1 MFVIEPLTE
10 RCRGYLPTATH
21 VCIGVSPF
29 NSYFTTARLR
39 RLADWAVTR
48 FESVHFFVP
57 DMAAAHTLRALGYD
71 LDHARHK
78 ARRQGQYV
86 HNKITTALR
95 ALGVEDPA
103 GLVWGMDRLH
113 RTPRYLALFDE
124 VHLRYEEDE
133 SFRAACL
140 DASHWV
146 LEHKL
151 PPGITATE
159 DQLRE
164 AVRYF
169 LAELPLFID
178 AGGIAGHRVS
188 FFVYHQRVAFLERFF
203 RRELSLQ
210 PTGGQGFLVVR
221 EAAQDRPGTQLRTG
235 AVPAQEAARGVG

>member
-29 NSYFTTARLR
+29 NSYFTTPRLR
-39 RLADWAVTR
+39 RLADWALTR

-71 LDHARHK
+71 LDRARHK

-86 HNKITTALR
+86 HNKIVTALR
-95 ALGVEDPA
+95 ALGVENPA

-113 RTPRYLALFDE
+113 HTPRYLTLFDE
-124 VHLRYEEDE
+124 VHQRYEADE
-133 SFRAACL
+133 SFGKACL

-151 PPGITATE
+151 PPGTTATE
-159 DQLRE
+159 EQLRE

-203 RRELSLQ
+203 SRELSVR
-210 PTGGQGFLVVR
+210 PTSGQGFLIVR
-221 EAAQDRPGTQLRTG
+221 EPARDRADEQLRTE
-235 AVPAQEAARGVG
+235 AVPVQEAARGLG